1 MGILHLQSP
10 RPSPAEQLAAARQL
24 GTSVAEGMA
33 LALANLRLREIM
45 RNQAIRD
52 SLTGLYNRR
61 YLEETLEREVHRGNR
76 LGTCIGIIMMDLDH
90 FKPYNDSYGHTAGDE
105 VLRAAGH
112 LIQNQVR
119 GEDIACRYGGEEFL
133 LIMPGASLEVVQ
145 HRAET
150 IVREVKQLHLQN
162 HAFHPITISAGVAI
176 FPDNG
181 ATADLVLQSADQ
193 ALYRAK
199 AAGRDRVMVAS
210 SAV

>member
-1 MGILHLQSP
+1 M
-10 RPSPAEQLAAARQL
+10 
-24 GTSVAEGMA
+24 AEGMA
-33 LALANLRLREIM
+33 LALANQRLREIM

-181 ATADLVLQSADQ
+181 ATADLVLQAADQ

-199 AAGRDRVMVAS
+199 AAGRDRVMVAGS
-210 SAV
+210 EVYPGSAAK

>member
-1 MGILHLQSP
+1 MS
-10 RPSPAEQLAAARQL
+10 
-24 GTSVAEGMA
+24 
-33 LALANLRLREIM
+33 LALANLKLREIM

-76 LGTCIGIIMMDLDH
+76 LGICIGMIMMDLDH
-90 FKPYNDSYGHTAGDE
+90 FKPYNDSYGHSAGDA

-112 LIQNQVR
+112 LIQNQIR

-133 LIMPGASLEVVQ
+133 LIMPGASLEVLQ
-145 HRAET
+145 QRAET

-162 HAFHPITISAGVAI
+162 HTFHPITISAGVAI

-181 ATADLVLQSADQ
+181 ATADLVLQAADQ
-193 ALYRAK
+193 ALYHAK
-199 AAGRDRVMVAS
+199 GAGRDRVMVAGSESHTS
-210 SAV
+210 SAAK